1 MGNAAQ
7 ATPGR
12 PASKEILGRLG
23 ISERAVVE
31 AVRDGLAEG
40 LALDPAAPKIPPGFY
55 AWAGTVASIRRHL
68 ATDGWTLAD
77 KQNLPTIV
85 SPDGRVRLIVASGDS
100 GTGDPEAIPSTSNPK
115 GRAVEEHVRSNDP
128 GRHQQ
133 IQLALDIDVES
144 NRDGAGACQTWM
156 LLYRHDI
163 GTQASVAEVS
173 LPLDI
178 EGGKV
183 TRWGDRAIIDTPMQ
197 FSAMEVRATDVSAFD
212 DVDFEIHAAGEG

>member
-1 MGNAAQ
+1 MDNAVH
-7 ATPGR
+7 ATPGH
-12 PASKEILGRLG
+12 PASEEIFGRLG
-23 ISERAVVE
+23 ITKHAVID

-40 LALDPAAPKIPPGFY
+40 LRLDAAAPKIAPGFY
-55 AWAGTVASIRRHL
+55 AWTGTVASIRRHL
-68 ATDGWTLAD
+68 VTDGWRPAD

-100 GTGDPEAIPSTSNPK
+100 GTGDPAATPSTSNPK

-144 NRDGAGACQTWM
+144 NRDESGACQTWM

-163 GTQASVAEVS
+163 AQLRSVAEVS
-173 LPLDI
+173 LPLAI
-178 EGGKV
+178 EGGRV
-183 TRWGDRAIIDTPMQ
+183 TEWGDRAIIETPIQ
-197 FSAMEVRATDVSAFD
+197 FPEMEVRPTDVSALD
-212 DVDFEIHAAGEG
+212 DVDFEIHPAREG